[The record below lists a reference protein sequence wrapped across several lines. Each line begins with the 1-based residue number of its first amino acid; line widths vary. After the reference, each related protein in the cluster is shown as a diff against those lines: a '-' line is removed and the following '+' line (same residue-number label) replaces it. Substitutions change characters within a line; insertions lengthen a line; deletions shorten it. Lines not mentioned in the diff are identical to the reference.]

1 MDGVRLTEDVS
12 VEMRDGTALA
22 ADVYRPDDEG
32 GTDTGEERLPTLVK
46 RTPYDKGED
55 PEVPVEL
62 ARRGFAVVVQDVR
75 GKFASEGTFYPYR
88 SGGLAEGAD
97 GYDTVEWAAAQPW
110 SNGRV
115 GTFGI
120 SYSGGTQ
127 WALAHGEELPPS
139 LEAMAPG
146 FALASYY
153 GQGAY
158 AGGAALL
165 SHNVDYL
172 NGFAVERYDR
182 EHPDRADGQS
192 SLDLAQEALPQLYWD
207 LPVTPYEPLERAGYE
222 WLADWHGH
230 ETYDGYWERQD
241 HTRHYDTVDVPVLN
255 AGGWYDI
262 FAQGTV
268 RNFQGLRGEA
278 RTADARDAA
287 ELVMGPHTHGDE
299 ALQGQGQMVGHIHE
313 FAENSTYERADLL
326 AAWFDRH
333 LRDGTPDRATGP
345 DGDPTRARLYVP
357 ALDEWVGSPE
367 FPLPETEF
375 REYYLHSDGDAGVD
389 AVDTD
394 SPGYGGR
401 LATESPGDEPPDEY
415 TYDPRDPVVS
425 VGGYNTHWDGG
436 VADRATAYRDRD
448 DVLVYQ
454 TEPLEEPVAVVG
466 PITVTLYAS
475 TSTTDTDFVVVLS
488 DVDPP
493 ERPGGTWVAEGARR
507 GRIGDVEADPRALE
521 TYTEVDLLE
530 PGSVY
535 AWRIA
540 VWPTAR
546 LFEAGHRI
554 RIDVSSSNFPRYSR
568 NLNTGEGLDGT
579 EMRTADQTI
588 YHDEERPSHVE
599 LPVVP
604 VEALERRVVDGP
616 IPTRGE
622 RD

>member
-1 MDGVRLTEDVS
+1 
-12 VEMRDGTALA
+12 
-22 ADVYRPDDEG
+22 
-32 GTDTGEERLPTLVK
+32 
-46 RTPYDKGED
+46 
-55 PEVPVEL
+55 
-62 ARRGFAVVVQDVR
+62 VVQDVR
-75 GKFASEGTFYPYR
+75 GTFASEGTFYPYR
-88 SGGLAEGAD
+88 SGGLAEEQD
-97 GYDTVEWAAAQPW
+97 GYDTVEWAASQSW

-120 SYSGGTQ
+120 SYLAGAQ
-127 WALAHGEELPPS
+127 WAIAHNDELPPS
-139 LEAMAPG
+139 LAAMAPG
-146 FALASYY
+146 FAVANYY

-172 NGFAVERYDR
+172 NGFAVERFDR
-182 EHPDRADGQS
+182 EHPDRIDEIS
-192 SLDLAQEALPQLYWD
+192 FLDRAQEAMPQLYWD
-207 LPVTPYEPLERAGYE
+207 LPVTPYEPLERAGYD

-230 ETYDGYWERQD
+230 ETYDEFWVSQD

-255 AGGWYDI
+255 FGGWYDI

-268 RNFQGLRGEA
+268 RNFRGLREEA
-278 RTADARDAA
+278 ATEEARDAA

-299 ALQGQGQMVGHIHE
+299 ALQGQGQMVGHVHE
-313 FAENSTYERADLL
+313 FPENSTYRRADLL

-333 LRDGTPDRATGP
+333 LRDRSVDRPTGP

-357 ALDEWVGSPE
+357 GLDEWVGSPE
-367 FPLPETEF
+367 FPLPGTEF
-375 REYYLHSDGDAGVD
+375 RAYYLHSEGEAGVGT
-389 AVDTD
+389 VGTD

-401 LATESPGDEPPDEY
+401 LTRDPPDEEPPDEY
-415 TYDPRDPVVS
+415 TYDPTDPVVA

-454 TEPLEEPVAVVG
+454 TEPLDDPVAVVG

-475 TSTTDTDFVVVLS
+475 TSAVDTDFVVVLS

-493 ERPGGTWVAEGARR
+493 ERPGGTWIAEGARR
-507 GRIGDVEADPRALE
+507 GRIGDVEADPRARE
-521 TYTEVDLLE
+521 TYTTVDLLE
-530 PGSVY
+530 PDETY

-546 LFEAGHRI
+546 VFEPGHRI
-554 RIDVSSSNFPRYSR
+554 RIDVSSSNFPRYDR
-568 NLNTGEGLDGT
+568 NLNTGEGLGGAET
-579 EMRTADQTI
+579 TTADQTV
-588 YHDEERPSHVE
+588 YHDAARPSRVE
-599 LPVVP
+599 VPVVP

-616 IPTRGE
+616 VPDVGRAGIPGR
-622 RD
+622 

>member
-1 MDGVRLTEDVS
+1 MDGIRLTEDVPA
-12 VEMRDGTALA
+12 EMRDGTVLA
-22 ADVYRPDDEG
+22 ADVYRPDEG
-32 GTDTGEERLPTLVK
+32 SGGDSEREFPTLVT
-46 RTPYDKGED
+46 RTPYDKREKAD
-55 PEVPVEL
+55 VPAAL

-75 GKFASEGTFYPYR
+75 GTFASEGTFYPYR
-88 SGGLAEGAD
+88 SEGLAEARD
-97 GYDTVEWAAAQPW
+97 GYDTVEWAAARPW

-120 SYSGGTQ
+120 SYAGGTQ
-127 WALAHGEELPPS
+127 WAIAHNDELPPS

-172 NGFAVERYDR
+172 NGFAVERFDR
-182 EHPDRADGQS
+182 EHPDRADERS
-192 SLDLAQEALPQLYWD
+192 FLDRAQEAMPQLYWD
-207 LPVTPYEPLERAGYE
+207 LPVRPYEPLERAGYE

-230 ETYDGYWERQD
+230 ETYDGFWERQD
-241 HTRHYDTVDVPVLN
+241 HTRHYGTVDVPVLSF
-255 AGGWYDI
+255 GGWYDI

-268 RNFQGLRGEA
+268 RNFEGLREEA
-278 RTADARDAA
+278 ATADARDAA
-287 ELVMGPHTHGDE
+287 ELVVGPHTHGDE
-299 ALQGQGQMVGHIHE
+299 ALRGQGQMVGHVHE
-313 FAENSTYERADLL
+313 FPENSTYERADLL

-333 LRDGTPDRATGP
+333 LRDGSGVRETGP
-345 DGDPTRARLYVP
+345 DGEPTRARVYVP
-357 ALDEWVGSPE
+357 GLDEWVGSPG

-389 AVDTD
+389 AVGTD
-394 SPGYGGR
+394 SPDYSGR
-401 LATESPGDEPPDEY
+401 LTTTAPGEEPPDEY
-415 TYDPRDPVVS
+415 TYDPRDPVVT

-436 VADRATAYRDRD
+436 VADRATAYHDRD
-448 DVLVYQ
+448 DILVYQ
-454 TEPLEEPVAVVG
+454 TDPLDEPVAVVG
-466 PITVTLYAS
+466 PVTVTLYAS
-475 TSTTDTDFVVVLS
+475 TSAVDTDFAVVLS

-493 ERPGGTWVAEGARR
+493 VRSGGTWVAEGTRR

-530 PGSVY
+530 PGEVY

-546 LFEAGHRI
+546 LFEADHRV

-568 NLNTGEGLDGT
+568 NLNTGEGLEGD
-579 EMRTADQTI
+579 EMVTADQTVH
-588 YHDEERPSHVE
+588 HDAGHPSRVE

-604 VEALERRVVDGP
+604 VEALERRAVDGP
-616 IPTRGE
+616 VPRTR
-622 RD
+622 